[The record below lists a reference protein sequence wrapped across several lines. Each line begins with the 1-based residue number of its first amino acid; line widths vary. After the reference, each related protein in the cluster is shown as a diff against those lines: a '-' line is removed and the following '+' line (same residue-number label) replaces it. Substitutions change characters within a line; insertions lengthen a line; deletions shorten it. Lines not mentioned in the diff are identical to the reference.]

1 MSASEFG
8 IIVIK
13 NGVLDREA
21 SGFAKGFKLGEE
33 EFWKHRPYWNTF
45 DTDRTRIIVDHSI
58 PYWCYE
64 RKLIYRYN
72 IGRKKWVN
80 VVVEGVDVKAKQI
93 DDNRYLS
100 KFTYNG
106 DKYVLLHGYDIDLK
120 FFWTKRS
127 KEIVR
132 KFIMKYA
139 TGGK

>member
-33 EFWKHRPYWNTF
+33 EFWKHRPYWSTF
-45 DTDRTRIIVDHSI
+45 DTDRTRMVVDRDMPWWS
-58 PYWCYE
+58 
-64 RKLIYRYN
+64 RKSIYRGA
-72 IGRKKWVN
+72 ISVKKWVT
-80 VVVEGVDVKAKQI
+80 VIVSGVEVKAKQI
-93 DDNRYLS
+93 EHHRYIS

-106 DKYVLLHGYDIDLK
+106 DKYVLLHGYDIDLRY
-120 FFWTKRS
+120 FWDKRS
-127 KEIVR
+127 KEVVR
-132 KFIMKYA
+132 KFIKKYA

>member
-45 DTDRTRIIVDHSI
+45 DTNSTRIIVDRNI
-58 PYWCYE
+58 PHWCYE
-64 RKLIYRYN
+64 LKLIYRYK

-80 VVVEGVDVKAKQI
+80 VVIEGVEVKAKQI
-93 DDNRYLS
+93 DHNRYLS

-132 KFIMKYA
+132 KFIRKYA